1 MATAMTQRS
10 RSGRTIFAG
19 HFVEGP
25 GYHTRRPHGT
35 DDWLIVLTL
44 AGRGRFGYDGGEN
57 FVHERDLTLIRP
69 GTMHDYGV
77 EPELQHWEML
87 WCHFLPR
94 PHWMD
99 LLDWPEISPGTMNF
113 HLSDPSIR
121 QRITARFDDC
131 VRLANGPL
139 RRRDELAMNA
149 LEEVL
154 LWADLENPR
163 TQSSR
168 IDPRIRDAMD
178 FACRNLGEKLT
189 LDVLADRCG
198 LSVSRLSHLF
208 REQVGVTPQHFIE
221 QQRIDRAGQL
231 LRLTQL
237 SIKEIAGKVGF
248 ENPFYFTLRFKKQT
262 GKSPSDYRR
271 QVGGAAK

>member
-163 TQSSR
+163 TQSSNR
-168 IDPRIRDAMD
+168 AVMRAVGVAVVAPLSRAGGRYAAA
-178 FACRNLGEKLT
+178 FHRTA
-189 LDVLADRCG
+189 ADRPG
-198 LSVSRLSHLF
+198 R
-208 REQVGVTPQHFIE
+208 PAPAADAAQH
-221 QQRIDRAGQL
+221 QGD
-231 LRLTQL
+231 
-237 SIKEIAGKVGF
+237 
-248 ENPFYFTLRFKKQT
+248 
-262 GKSPSDYRR
+262 RR
-271 QVGGAAK
+271 QGGV